1 MRTIAR
7 KKTLILLF
15 SLVLIAAC
23 TATIKPEWTALYNH
37 KANVEPD
44 RLTWL
49 EDLSVNSYG
58 DVTVAGTTIRTG
70 LANRV
75 QDILLV
81 RYSDNGQRLWAV
93 DFDLATGDY
102 RSDDSALAMV
112 IDGQD
117 NVYILANQFKVL
129 DENTS
134 SAGAWLISADA
145 NGNERWRYKL
155 SDNSEM
161 RALSLSNDML
171 YVTGPNTRVF
181 NLEGTPLL
189 HIEHP
194 EHTAHSVTAN
204 ANGHFVIASGQ
215 AVSLFNANG
224 EQLWQQT
231 GVTGEYPAG
240 EVIFTMNG
248 DVVATNLLAD
258 NGGARI
264 SRYTPAGDKL
274 WTRTF
279 GAAYKS
285 YGLPGPALVFEDYR
299 GDLLLTASNA
309 DGHRIVKLDSA
320 GRTVWNKTSRNGII
334 KDAALK
340 GSDLFVVGGGFNA
353 KYESDGS
360 RVAESKT
367 DRNVQITTGSVAI
380 DGDKLY
386 AGYSAENNGSFALH
400 LSQYLDR

>member
-1 MRTIAR
+1 MRTIAP
-7 KKTLILLF
+7 KKTLILLL

-23 TATIKPEWTALYNH
+23 TATIKPEWTGLYNH
-37 KANVEPD
+37 KANVESD

-49 EDLSVNSYG
+49 EDLSVNSHG
-58 DVTVAGTTIRTG
+58 DVMVAGTTIRTG
-70 LANRV
+70 VANRV

-81 RYSDNGQRLWAV
+81 RYSDNGQRRWAV

-102 RSDDSALAMV
+102 RSDDSALAMA

-117 NVYILANQFKVL
+117 NVYILANQFKVF
-129 DENTS
+129 DDNTS

-155 SDNSEM
+155 SDSNEM
-161 RALSLSNDML
+161 RALSLTNDKL
-171 YVTGPNTRVF
+171 YVTGPSTQVF
-181 NLEGTPLL
+181 NLEGAPLL

-215 AVSLFNANG
+215 AVSLFSASG
-224 EQLWQQT
+224 EQLWQQS
-231 GVTGEYPAG
+231 GVSGEYPAG
-240 EVIFTMNG
+240 DVTFTMNG
-248 DVVATNLLAD
+248 DIVATNLLAD

-279 GAAYKS
+279 SAAYKS

-309 DGHRIVKLDSA
+309 DGHRIVKLDGA
-320 GRTVWNKTSRNGII
+320 GRTIWNKTSRNGII

-360 RVAESKT
+360 RVAESKV
-367 DRNVQITTGSVAI
+367 DRNVQITTGSVAVN
-380 DGDKLY
+380 GNKLY
-386 AGYSAENNGSFALH
+386 AGYSAESNGSFALY